1 MPMVEIRR
9 LTVLNALIQ
18 SILYMYT
25 VCVHIDAMHGT
36 CNIMLTHVPVITAGH
51 LDSLY
56 TELTENILRFAKVHG
71 PHFANILLACNF
83 FAHRFSKGC
92 RTGGPYI
99 SMYYNSMLARQ
110 TA

>member
-36 CNIMLTHVPVITAGH
+36 CNIRLTYVPAITAGH

-56 TELTENILRFAKVHG
+56 TELTENILCFAKVHG
-71 PHFANILLACNF
+71 PHFANIFLACNF
-83 FAHRFSKGC
+83 LDIVSRRDVELVAHTSPC
-92 RTGGPYI
+92 IIT
-99 SMYYNSMLARQ
+99 Q
-110 TA
+110 C